1 MIKTFELVI
10 DGDIVPFFSYECN
23 KEGKPVH
30 PYLEEQVYAFENN
43 PRVIDVTSL
52 SYMPRKMS
60 IYDEESNTF
69 TTPGYS
75 DNGKLSGF
83 MESCF
88 RFVYLIGNTVYANS
102 VIRKNDKGRSSMI
115 IAALQ
120 SNPVIR
126 PSGIK

>member
-1 MIKTFELVI
+1 MIKNFELVVDEDVI
-10 DGDIVPFFSYECN
+10 PFFSFDCN
-23 KEGKPVH
+23 EDGTAKL
-30 PYLEEQVYAFENN
+30 PYLQEQIYAFENN

-52 SYMPRKMS
+52 NYLPRKMS
-60 IYDEESNTF
+60 VYDEDSNTF

-75 DNGKLSGF
+75 DNGKISGF

-88 RFVYLIGNTVYANS
+88 RFVYLIENTVYSNS
-102 VIRKNDKGRSSMI
+102 VIRKNDKGQSSML

-126 PSGIK
+126 PVRTY